1 MPRGA
6 GSAFLGDHPA
16 RLRRFALLRQVEDP
30 GSIIGYGFVLPDGS
44 AVSVSWPPCRGSS
57 FCSSA
62 SAEVNAALLGA
73 DIVWVDEKA

>member
-6 GSAFLGDHPA
+6 EAFRGGHPA
-16 RLRRFALLRQVEDP
+16 SLRRFALLREVEDP
-30 GSIIGYGFVLPDGS
+30 GSVIGYGFVLPDGS
-44 AVSVSWPPCRGSS
+44 AVSVSWPPHRGNS

-73 DIVWVDEKA
+73 DLVWVDENT